1 MSVDYAAG
9 LSHCD
14 DLGVCGL
21 DEVGRIVRKLITG
34 CNVEAAN
41 KILTLS

>member
-14 DLGVCGL
+14 DLGVCGI
-21 DEVGRIVRKLITG
+21 DEVGVSH
-34 CNVEAAN
+34 NV
-41 KILTLS
+41 I